1 MALTG
6 ASALPLQLEK
16 TDRKKKMPAKDVMR
30 LFHRQKL
37 HSGPDG
43 PVVKDEHQA
52 KAIQMSYARKE
63 GADIPP
69 PPEKKGK
76 SFGSRIGAKK

>member
-1 MALTG
+1 MTLTG
-6 ASALPLQLEK
+6 ASALPLQREK
-16 TDRKKKMPAKDVMR
+16 TDRKKKMPAKDVMD
-30 LFHRQKL
+30 LFRRQKL

-43 PVVKDEHQA
+43 PVVKDKSQA
-52 KAIQMSYARKE
+52 TAIQLSMARKE

-76 SFGSRIGAKK
+76 SFGSRIGRK